1 MKFKVFSELSYEV
14 FSPTTFIFN
23 IQAAKSA
30 CQTIISELL
39 IVTPAIKFEEF
50 TLKNSGTRF
59 VKMEVGK
66 GVFFTLIYEAEVE
79 VSYTVYDEKV
89 LLQSIPII
97 NLEHEVL
104 PYISPSRHCESDKLL
119 EFATKKFGYLPN
131 EYAKAKAIKE
141 WIFNTVEYKT
151 GVTNSSTSAC
161 DTLLDR
167 VGVCKDFAHLG
178 IALCRALDIPAR
190 YFTGYAYNLNPPDFH
205 ACFEAYIGGRWLFF
219 DPTKLAVANG
229 LVKIANGKDASEVA
243 VASYFGDVNC
253 TFMKIECQ
261 PITADFTPFNSEND
275 RIEAISYE

>member
-1 MKFKVFSELSYEV
+1 MKFTVYSELSYEV
-14 FSPTTFIFN
+14 ISPTTFIFN

-30 CQTIISELL
+30 SQIVVSESI

-59 VKMEVGK
+59 VKMQVNQGL
-66 GVFFTLIYEAEVE
+66 FFTIVYQAEIDVH
-79 VSYTVYDEKV
+79 YTIYDEKV
-89 LLQSIPII
+89 LLKSIPII
-97 NLEHEVL
+97 NLDNEVL
-104 PYISPSRHCESDKLL
+104 PFISPSRHCESDKLS
-119 EFATKKFGYLPN
+119 EFAMNEFGFLPN
-131 EYAKAKAIKE
+131 EYAKAKAINE

-161 DTLLDR
+161 DMLLYK

-205 ACFEAYIGGRWLFF
+205 ACFEAYIGGQWLFF
-219 DPTKLAVANG
+219 DPTKLAVSNG

-253 TFMKIECQ
+253 TFMKIECT
-261 PITADFTPFNSEND
+261 PVKSDFKSFNSEFD
-275 RIEAISYE
+275 EIEAISYE